1 MNWYK
6 SGIYVQ
12 YGRVILMNSAMHEH
26 RTCIINLL
34 YGRTGNSIQQYMKS
48 TKVLPTLFNSF
59 SCFCSLDKHLCQQ
72 LSRMATM
79 ILCLSW
85 RNMLLSVKS
94 VS

>member
-48 TKVLPTLFNSF
+48 TKVLPTYLIPFHVSVVWTNTYVS
-59 SCFCSLDKHLCQQ
+59 SCQE
-72 LSRMATM
+72 
-79 ILCLSW
+79 W
-85 RNMLLSVKS
+85 PP
-94 VS
+94 